1 MRDEVISCWGVDHS
15 LDVDKAWVDTATR
28 HSPLA
33 RSVAVDPYIRTHAH
47 VRPPSGINIGLGSGV
62 LGSDTVIDRTTADC
76 SLPLHSLSVIH
87 LRQSRRTLQSRDN
100 KDEN

>member
-1 MRDEVISCWGVDHS
+1 M
-15 LDVDKAWVDTATR
+15 DTATR

-33 RSVAVDPYIRTHAH
+33 PLVRSVAVNPYICTHAH

-62 LGSDTVIDRTTADC
+62 LRSHAVIDGTTANC
-76 SLPLHSLSVIH
+76 GLPLHSLSVMH
-87 LRQSRRTLQSRDN
+87 LRQSRRTLQSRDD

>member
-1 MRDEVISCWGVDHS
+1 MGCGS
-15 LDVDKAWVDTATR
+15 LVGWTLTRPGWTRPLATR

-62 LGSDTVIDRTTADC
+62 LGSDAVIDRTTADC